1 MQRQRLDDKWVL
13 VEKKDIFKEK
23 YLCSTNSASYIS
35 TLFLFISGQ
44 VYYLTKSKHELG
56 KFQIMNPP
64 GQFFSR
70 SLLLF
75 DNMILHH
82 LQHYYEEAFA
92 NVDLEDFK

>member
-1 MQRQRLDDKWVL
+1 MGL
-13 VEKKDIFKEK
+13 VEKKTFVLIQ
-23 YLCSTNSASYIS
+23 LLILYIYF
-35 TLFLFISGQ
+35 FLFPGQ
-44 VYYLTKSKHELG
+44 VYYLTKPKHELG

-82 LQHYYEEAFA
+82 LQPYYEEAFE
-92 NVDLEDFK
+92 NVDLKGFK

>member
-1 MQRQRLDDKWVL
+1 M
-13 VEKKDIFKEK
+13 VEKKTFVLIQ
-23 YLCSTNSASYIS
+23 LLILLYIYF
-35 TLFLFISGQ
+35 FLIPGQ
-44 VYYLTKSKHELG
+44 VYYLTKPKHELG

-82 LQHYYEEAFA
+82 LQPYYEEAFA
-92 NVDLEDFK
+92 NVDLKDFK

>member
-1 MQRQRLDDKWVL
+1 MSFGR
-13 VEKKDIFKEK
+13 KKDI
-23 YLCSTNSASYIS
+23 CTNSAYYTTYIYF
-35 TLFLFISGQ
+35 FLIPGQ
-44 VYYLTKSKHELG
+44 VYYLTKPKHELG

-82 LQHYYEEAFA
+82 LQPYYEEAFA
-92 NVDLEDFK
+92 NVDLKDFK

>member
-1 MQRQRLDDKWVL
+1 M
-13 VEKKDIFKEK
+13 
-23 YLCSTNSASYIS
+23 
-35 TLFLFISGQ
+35 
-44 VYYLTKSKHELG
+44 YYLTKPKHELG

-82 LQHYYEEAFA
+82 LQPYYEEAFE
-92 NVDLEDFK
+92 NVDLKDFK

>member
-1 MQRQRLDDKWVL
+1 MGFGRKKTFVL
-13 VEKKDIFKEK
+13 IQ
-23 YLCSTNSASYIS
+23 LLILYIYF
-35 TLFLFISGQ
+35 FLIPGQ
-44 VYYLTKSKHELG
+44 VYYLTKPKHELG

-82 LQHYYEEAFA
+82 LQPYYEEAFA
-92 NVDLEDFK
+92 NVDLKDFK